1 MRFLWRPIREERAV
15 CRGQAS
21 RYARR
26 VKRAANLS
34 SFVARPVPYYFA
46 GECFV
51 VWAYSDD
58 LVGTIAWGA
67 PTEHDLEALCR
78 VWEHT
83 RVMRGPF
90 DVITD
95 FRRVRAFHPLT
106 FEVLARYVGSRRD
119 EYLAKIR
126 AHAQIIPEGAV
137 GATVA
142 GFNVVVEQNKTWF
155 LAHHLAGAV
164 ARLGRT
170 DTAAVIAALEAL
182 ADQLINEPALLA
194 QLRTALEE
202 NPALDA
208 ADAAKRVGLSL
219 RTMQR
224 SLGEL
229 ETSFLEVRDRVRVA
243 LAERLL
249 AESGHKAEVIARRIG
264 LESREGLWRLLRR
277 HGIEPKPDTEGTT

>member
-1 MRFLWRPIREERAV
+1 MK
-15 CRGQAS
+15 C
-21 RYARR
+21 
-26 VKRAANLS
+26 AANLA
-34 SFVARPVPYYFA
+34 SFVDRPVPYYFS

-51 VWAYSDD
+51 VWAYRDD
-58 LVGTIAWGA
+58 LVGTIVWGA

-106 FEVLARYVGSRRD
+106 FEVLARYVERRRD

-126 AHAQIIPEGAV
+126 AHAQIIPDGAV

-142 GFNVVVEQNKTWF
+142 GFNVVVEQNKSWF
-155 LAHHLAGAV
+155 LARDLAEAV

-170 DTAAVIAALEAL
+170 DAPEVIAALEAL
-182 ADQLINEPALLA
+182 AAQMQNEPALLA

-208 ADAAKRVGLSL
+208 PDAARLLGLSL

-229 ETSFLEVRDRVRVA
+229 ETSFLDVRDRVRVL
-243 LAERLL
+243 LAQRLL

-277 HGIEPKPDTEGTT
+277 HGVALSPDDGTP